1 MNPDLDTI
9 TRYVNKLE
17 RHPGAQPSREMT
29 DGFAA
34 ALERIAPSRATGIAA
49 LSARRLELAPAAL
62 RAPAWHAAVV
72 FALGALTTFLVSFH
86 R

>member
-9 TRYVNKLE
+9 TRYVNELE
-17 RHPGAQPSREMT
+17 RHPSAQPSREMT

-34 ALERIAPSRATGIAA
+34 ALERIAPSRAASLAT
-49 LSARRLELAPAAL
+49 LPSRRLELAPAAVPV
-62 RAPAWHAAVV
+62 PAWHAAVV
-72 FALGALTTFLVSFH
+72 FALGALTTFLASFH

>member
-9 TRYVNKLE
+9 TRYVNELE
-17 RHPGAQPSREMT
+17 QHPGAQPSREMT
-29 DGFAA
+29 DGFTE
-34 ALERIAPSRATGIAA
+34 ALERIAPSRAASLAA
-49 LSARRLELAPAAL
+49 LPPRSLELAPAAL
-62 RAPAWHAAVV
+62 RVPAWHAAVV

>member
-9 TRYVNKLE
+9 TRYVNELE
-17 RHPGAQPSREMT
+17 RHPGAQPSLEKT

-34 ALERIAPSRATGIAA
+34 ALERIAPSRAASLAT
-49 LSARRLELAPAAL
+49 LPSRSLELAPAAL
-62 RAPAWHAAVV
+62 RAPAWHAPVV

>member
-1 MNPDLDTI
+1 MNPALDTI
-9 TRYVNKLE
+9 TRYVNELE

-34 ALERIAPSRATGIAA
+34 ALERLAPSRTAAVAA
-49 LSARRLELAPAAL
+49 LPARRLELAPAAL
-62 RAPAWHAAVV
+62 RAPAWHAAAV